1 MILNIIIGKN
11 SNLTKS
17 LEKVLINS
25 VSVSARNILENIDIL
40 KKYKN
45 KKINIIFNNFQRA
58 THLSKLDNATEYIT
72 NSILVTSKVLDNFKG
87 SDINKIIYTSSS
99 SVYGNNILCNESD
112 ELKPMN
118 LHASLKV
125 ANEKLIEKFCNDN
138 KIDYTI
144 ARIFNMYGGDDNFS
158 VISKIIKSYQM
169 NEELTIVNNGNAIRD
184 FIYIDDVVDIYK
196 KLLDIKNLKIINIGT
211 GNGSSIKNILDF
223 LFNKGVNIK
232 IKNIFR
238 DELKTSTADIRL
250 LDERVN
256 KENFTE
262 IEDYLKKKLIL

>member
-1 MILNIIIGKN
+1 
-11 SNLTKS
+11 
-17 LEKVLINS
+17 
-25 VSVSARNILENIDIL
+25 
-40 KKYKN
+40 
-45 KKINIIFNNFQRA
+45 
-58 THLSKLDNATEYIT
+58 
-72 NSILVTSKVLDNFKG
+72 VLDHFKG
-87 SDINKIIYTSSS
+87 SDINRIIYTSSS
-99 SVYGNNILCNESD
+99 SVYGNNILCNEID

-118 LHASLKV
+118 LHSSLKV

-158 VISKIIKSYQM
+158 VISKIIKSYQT

-223 LFNKGVNIK
+223 LVNNGVNVK